1 LQKAA
6 YKLNKIVTE
15 HGLTTSVEK
24 IILKAFKGREPVKSK
39 ISIHNKIIKQI
50 NSFNYLGNLISFE
63 KVVEVDKLNNYL
75 KITGIIN
82 NMSRPQKTLK
92 KTKIKLCNA
101 IALRALL

>member
-6 YKLNKIVTE
+6 FKLNKIVTE
-15 HGLTTSVEK
+15 QGLTTSVEK
-24 IILKAFKGREPVKSK
+24 IKLKAFKGREPVRRK

-50 NSFNYLGNLISFE
+50 NSLNYLGNLISFE
-63 KVVEVDKLNNYL
+63 IVVEVDKLNNYL

-82 NMSRPQKTLK
+82 NMSGPQKTLN
-92 KTKIKLCNA
+92 KTRIKLCNT